1 MTYDNADASSNL
13 TITVLVWRNT
23 QMAQSLARRAKYST
37 APSNTVADR
46 RRKMSA
52 FDIFE
57 MTTSKWPLVTRAIP
71 TWRRLE
77 KLLFSKDIE
86 VYVAGLEHSFLGVF
100 THAASKLLP
109 DRIILCGMGGNCF
122 QHVLWKRFNLTRVAR
137 YRDFRVQI
145 DTVGYSIGVHTDSPK
160 KILTLMFYVP
170 VDGQTVYDYG
180 TCIHTSE
187 QYQARDVKK
196 NAAAPCLKKFL
207 FASNTGYAFVVNNHS
222 YHSVET
228 VVSKHH
234 SLWSK
239 KGLRRTI
246 IANWYDQ
253 PVSEQSFVKQ
263 QVIID

>member
-1 MTYDNADASSNL
+1 
-13 TITVLVWRNT
+13 
-23 QMAQSLARRAKYST
+23 MAEYFPPYEVMPPTKSIKSLARRAKYST

-86 VYVAGLEHSFLGVF
+86 
-100 THAASKLLP
+100 
-109 DRIILCGMGGNCF
+109 
-122 QHVLWKRFNLTRVAR
+122 HVLWKRFNLTRVAR

-253 PVSEQSFVKQ
+253 PVSEQ
-263 QVIID
+263 